1 MVKKPQKSNPVRR
14 TQERK
19 VSTQEHII
27 ETAAQIFTQNGYAR
41 TTTRLLAAAAG
52 VNEVTLFRRF
62 GTKENLFSVVIER
75 YGGTAVANEIEARL
89 TGNYHKDML
98 TVGKEFMKVMFARK
112 NALQLMLFEA
122 NHFPNVKKVMAQNP
136 RQLRRMLARYFQ
148 TQINRKVI
156 RPLHPEAMAQAF
168 IGMFFTYIITSGML
182 EDPIKPKIEAE
193 QLISLFVDIFIKG
206 TINQD

>member
-1 MVKKPQKSNPVRR
+1 MVKKPQKLNPVNR
-14 TQERK
+14 TRERLGN
-19 VSTQEHII
+19 TQEHII
-27 ETAAQIFTQNGYAR
+27 ETAAKKKKKNGYAR

-62 GTKENLFSVVIER
+62 GTKENLFSAVIKK
-75 YGGTAVANEIEARL
+75 YGGTAVANEIEAQF
-89 TGNYHKDML
+89 TGNYHEDML
-98 TVGKEFMKVMFARK
+98 MVGKEFMKVMFERK

-122 NHFPNVKKVMAQNP
+122 NHFSNVKKVMAQNP

-148 TQINRKVI
+148 MQIDKKVV

-168 IGMFFTYIITSGML
+168 IGMFFTYIISFGML
-182 EDPIKPKIEAE
+182 EDPIEPEIQTEE
-193 QLISLFVDIFIKG
+193 LITLFVEIFIKG